1 MRVVTTDRIRHGL
14 GDWTAFTRIIN
25 TRLQLASTNNT
36 MLILEHRASAIH
48 APAIG
53 LMQLEFVAAMHA
65 RCVVTHRYL
74 IIFQVTSPRA
84 ACACILRS
92 VTGGA
97 ARLGSDTENT
107 TEDILEQGFK
117 RRDGGGDE
125 AYIEL
130 GADP

>member
-1 MRVVTTDRIRHGL
+1 
-14 GDWTAFTRIIN
+14 
-25 TRLQLASTNNT
+25 

-53 LMQLEFVAAMHA
+53 LMQLELVAAMHA
-65 RCVVTHRYL
+65 SCVVAHRDL
-74 IIFQVTSPRA
+74 VIFQVTSPRA
-84 ACACILRS
+84 ACACVLRG

-107 TEDILEQGFK
+107 AKDIFEQGFE

>member
-1 MRVVTTDRIRHGL
+1 VVTTDRIRYSL
-14 GDWTAFTRIIN
+14 RDRTALARLIN
-25 TRLQLASTNNT
+25 ASLQLASTDNT
-36 MLILEHRASAIH
+36 MLILEHRASTIY
-48 APAIG
+48 APAIR
-53 LMQLEFVAAMHA
+53 LMQLELVAAMHA
-65 RCVVTHRYL
+65 SCVVAHRYL
-74 IIFQVTSPRA
+74 VVLQVTSPRA

-107 TEDILEQGFK
+107 AEDVLEQGFE

-125 AYIEL
+125 AYVEL